1 VPGTVSGMNKIQ
13 ILLYD
18 GFDELD
24 VVAPYEI
31 LAAAGCAV
39 ELATL
44 DPRDAVRG
52 AHGLT
57 IAPHDVLAP
66 APDIVVVPGGG
77 WISRAPQG
85 AWAEV
90 RHGVLPE
97 VLAARH
103 AAGTT
108 MAGVCSGVMLLA
120 ASGMLVGRPAV
131 THRGSIED
139 LRAAGAEVRPDAR
152 VIDDGDVITAGGVT
166 SALDLA
172 LHLVER
178 EVGPEAAAEGARRIE
193 YERCGPVEVLRQV
206 A

>member
-1 VPGTVSGMNKIQ
+1 MNQTQ
-13 ILLYD
+13 ILIYD

-24 VVAPYEI
+24 AVAPYEV
-31 LAAAGCAV
+31 LVAAGLPA

-44 DPRDAVRG
+44 HPSGLVRG
-52 AHGLT
+52 AHGLE
-57 IAPHDVLAP
+57 IAPHAELAA
-66 APDIVVVPGGG
+66 APDMVVVPGGG

-90 RHGVLPE
+90 RSGVLPAA
-97 VLAARH
+97 LAARH

-120 ASGMLVGRPAV
+120 ASGMLRGRPAV
-131 THRGSIED
+131 THRGSMDD
-139 LRAAGAEVRPDAR
+139 LRAAGAEVWPDAR
-152 VIDDGDVITAGGVT
+152 VIDDGDVVTAGGVT

-178 EVGPEAAAEGARRIE
+178 ELGPEAAAAGARRIE
-193 YERCGPVEVLRQV
+193 YEGRGAVLNSRRS
-206 A
+206 APA